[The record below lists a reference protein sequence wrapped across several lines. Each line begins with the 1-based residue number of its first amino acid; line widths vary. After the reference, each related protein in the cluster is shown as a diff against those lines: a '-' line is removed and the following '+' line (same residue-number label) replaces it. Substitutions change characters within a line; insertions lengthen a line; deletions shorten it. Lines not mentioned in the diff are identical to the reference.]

1 MAGNQS
7 RVVELQIKLQGVK
20 TIEELEEVTR
30 EINSELKQIDKN
42 TEAFSDMSKLAKQA
56 NGEVKEVNQSLEGVT
71 SSQKAQSVAKLGE
84 SMVGAF
90 QAAAGASLLFGSQ
103 TSEELENVIKKVGG
117 LFAVTDGLKKVTEAF
132 SAKNIAGLKAIVK
145 GWQESSIAAKLFGT
159 TTKTAL
165 ISTGIGAFVVL
176 LGVIIANFDKIKN
189 AGKKALDD
197 IRNSTSGILAPLKA
211 IIGFFDNII
220 EKVGSVTALF
230 KGLGAAITAIF
241 QGDFKNIGKAFD
253 EAVEKQNNL
262 DAATKKYQ
270 ETVIDTNDA
279 FENQITL
286 LTEIGGKEQEI
297 LDLQKERAQST
308 IDALKNIEKYREL
321 SEEEAKTLKES
332 VFQMELLKVKQDNL
346 NKKKLEEAKAARDK
360 AAADK
365 KAAEDKAAAEK
376 KAAEDR
382 KKEYEDLIKR
392 INLKEYENSLTANLL
407 EANEVNNKGQSAIN
421 KKIFDGGE
429 EIKKLVESYGLI
441 EKYANGISDET
452 KLLVSTAAINQNEK
466 LLELNKE
473 RLSIINDELLTNAQ
487 REELLQ
493 KLTIE
498 ENLLTESIK
507 INAKNLMSN
516 LNEEALL
523 RVKMAEANRDYYD
536 SQLILLDQVNKK
548 AKTTALEEF
557 DKLKKLTAGTEEYTK
572 QYEVYLDAVKE
583 AQDIEEKLND
593 AGQKKL
599 EYTAEINKILV
610 ENVTLNAENYKGVE
624 EEAKILEEKISAL
637 SQIVNLTDEEKQE
650 LSSAKLQLDAIN
662 KAKEDGV
669 LITKRQL
676 TLNQKYS
683 QWLDNTLTKYGELI
697 GASQQ
702 LTNAAFDLAIQNA
715 EQEAER
721 RIEILEKQQEE
732 EMKLLEEKQE
742 AEMKLA
748 EDKINEQKKLQ
759 EDYTNS
765 LLELDTMLADAEGE
779 RYDDIMAQ
787 IAEEEAAKAAA
798 AQAEIQA
805 EIDKKNLEEQQLAE
819 KEKVEA
825 AYAKKKKDEEAK
837 AAKLRKAQAIVDA
850 IISTS
855 LAVLSALKSGFPLG
869 LIMAGVYAALGAAQ
883 IATISK
889 QKTYA
894 KGGYTGDGGKYEP
907 AGIVHKGEY
916 VVPQNVMR
924 NPQAQGMIETLEGM
938 RLRGY
943 ADGGMV
949 TAATPNVANTQNVID
964 YKMIGQEVANA
975 LKANPAFVSWTEW
988 KEINNKMQWVEN
1000 RASLGRK

>member
-1 MAGNQS
+1 
-7 RVVELQIKLQGVK
+7 
-20 TIEELEEVTR
+20 
-30 EINSELKQIDKN
+30 
-42 TEAFSDMSKLAKQA
+42 
-56 NGEVKEVNQSLEGVT
+56 
-71 SSQKAQSVAKLGE
+71 
-84 SMVGAF
+84 
-90 QAAAGASLLFGSQ
+90 
-103 TSEELENVIKKVGG
+103 
-117 LFAVTDGLKKVTEAF
+117 
-132 SAKNIAGLKAIVK
+132 
-145 GWQESSIAAKLFGT
+145 
-159 TTKTAL
+159 
-165 ISTGIGAFVVL
+165 
-176 LGVIIANFDKIKN
+176 
-189 AGKKALDD
+189 
-197 IRNSTSGILAPLKA
+197 
-211 IIGFFDNII
+211 
-220 EKVGSVTALF
+220 
-230 KGLGAAITAIF
+230 
-241 QGDFKNIGKAFD
+241 
-253 EAVEKQNNL
+253 
-262 DAATKKYQ
+262 
-270 ETVIDTNDA
+270 
-279 FENQITL
+279 
-286 LTEIGGKEQEI
+286 
-297 LDLQKERAQST
+297 
-308 IDALKNIEKYREL
+308 
-321 SEEEAKTLKES
+321 
-332 VFQMELLKVKQDNL
+332 
-346 NKKKLEEAKAARDK
+346 
-360 AAADK
+360 
-365 KAAEDKAAAEK
+365 
-376 KAAEDR
+376 
-382 KKEYEDLIKR
+382 
-392 INLKEYENSLTANLL
+392 
-407 EANEVNNKGQSAIN
+407 
-421 KKIFDGGE
+421 
-429 EIKKLVESYGLI
+429 
-441 EKYANGISDET
+441 
-452 KLLVSTAAINQNEK
+452 
-466 LLELNKE
+466 
-473 RLSIINDELLTNAQ
+473 
-487 REELLQ
+487 
-493 KLTIE
+493 
-498 ENLLTESIK
+498 
-507 INAKNLMSN
+507 MSN